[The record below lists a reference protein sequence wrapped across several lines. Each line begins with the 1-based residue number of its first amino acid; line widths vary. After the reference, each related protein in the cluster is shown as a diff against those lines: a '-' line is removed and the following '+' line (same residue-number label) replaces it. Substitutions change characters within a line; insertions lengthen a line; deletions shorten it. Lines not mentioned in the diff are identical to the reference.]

1 MTSVENNMKRLLI
14 INPGSTSTK
23 VAVFHDAEERQT
35 RIINHTSAE
44 LQKYNSIID
53 QLPFRIK
60 TIRRFLREKGFE
72 PDSFDAFV
80 GRGGLLRPIPGGT
93 YRINQPMVDDLRSC
107 RYGSHASN
115 LGALIAYQFATEVL
129 RPAFVVDPVVV
140 DELDPVARITGLP
153 DIEKRSIFHALNQ
166 KSVAKRFAGSIGRV
180 YDELTLIVAHMGG
193 GISVG
198 CHRKGRVVEVNNALN
213 GTGPFSPERAGTVQA
228 GQWTERIL
236 RKRVPESDAIRM
248 LSGRGGLVAHLGT
261 SDTREVQKRIS
272 EGDEQARLVY
282 DAMIYN
288 IAREIGAASIAAR
301 GLVDGIILT
310 GGIAHSDYVT
320 GRISEYVRHIA
331 PVHLIPGENEML
343 ALAEGAFRVLSGLE
357 AAQDYNSSEAAGIE
371 SNAGLAVSRN

>member
-1 MTSVENNMKRLLI
+1 MTSEETDMKRLLI

-23 VAVFHDAEERQT
+23 VAVFHDTEEQRT
-35 RIINHTSAE
+35 RIISHTSAE
-44 LQKYNSIID
+44 LQKYNTIID

-60 TIRRFLREKGFE
+60 AIRRFLREKGLGL
-72 PDSFDAFV
+72 DSFDAFV
-80 GRGGLLRPIPGGT
+80 GRGGLLHPIPGGT
-93 YRINQPMVDDLRSC
+93 YKIDPPMVDDLRSC

-115 LGALIAYQFATEVL
+115 LGALIAYQFATEGL
-129 RPAFVVDPVVV
+129 RPAFIVDPVVV

-166 KSVAKRFAGSIGRV
+166 KSVAKRFAESIGRV

-193 GISVG
+193 GISIG

-228 GQWTERIL
+228 GQWTELIL
-236 RKRVPESDAIRM
+236 RKRVPESDALRM

-261 SDTREVQKRIS
+261 SDTREVQKRIAA
-272 EGDEQARLVY
+272 GDEHARLVY

-288 IAREIGAASIAAR
+288 IAREIGAASIAAK

-320 GRISEYVRHIA
+320 GQIREYVRHIA
-331 PVHLIPGENEML
+331 PVHIIAGENEML

-357 AAQDYNSSEAAGIE
+357 TARVYVLSVEAGIE
-371 SNAGLAVSRN
+371 FHEGLAVSRN